1 MRLLLVMLLTGCASL
16 PSVPV
21 TPALAT
27 GGVIASVGG
36 AGSDPMLAWVGGLCT
51 IAGVIAW
58 VVTRTFGL
66 RAICVGIGMILLNHV
81 LARYGHFIFLPAV
94 VVTGAISL
102 TYGFLTIRRMLRVRK
117 ESSSCWLR
125 PSPRCSAA
133 SSSPSSS
140 AASDSVPA
148 GGSNDGPATSA
159 TEGDP

>member
-1 MRLLLVMLLTGCASL
+1 MRLLPVMLLTGCASL
-16 PSVPV
+16 SSAPV
-21 TPALAT
+21 TPEYST
-27 GGVIASVGG
+27 GGMIASVGG

-94 VVTGAISL
+94 IVTGAISL
-102 TYGFLTIRRMLRVRK
+102 TYGFLTIKRMLRIRK

-125 PSPRCSAA
+125 LFPRSSAA
-133 SSSPSSS
+133 SGSPSSS
-140 AASDSVPA
+140 AASASAAA
-148 GGSNDGPATSA
+148 GGSAASPAASA
-159 TEGDP
+159 KGSDQ